1 MLLFA
6 KLILVPT
13 LIAAVTL
20 AARRWG
26 PRVAGLL
33 TSLPVVGGPILVI
46 YALEQGSAFA
56 ASAAE
61 ATLLGLIAVVA
72 FCIAYAT
79 VAMRARWLL
88 SVLSGWL
95 AFTGAT
101 ALLYFLRFPLIVD
114 LAITYAV
121 LLTSHRLLPAV
132 TAENFLPKKNPAW
145 DLPLRMLAAG
155 TLVLVLT
162 AVADRL
168 GPNLSGMLT
177 PFPIATAILA
187 GFTHTQRGLPTLMK
201 FFHAFI
207 PGLTGFAIFCFVLA
221 VTLPALGL
229 LPALTCAL
237 VTQLPA
243 QFAVLLLSN
252 NRRVVRAVR
261 E

>member
-1 MLLFA
+1 MLLLA

-33 TSLPVVGGPILVI
+33 TSLPVVGGPILAI
-46 YALEQGSAFA
+46 YALEQGDAFA
-56 ASAAE
+56 ARAAE

-72 FCIAYAT
+72 FCIAYAA
-79 VAMRARWLL
+79 VAMHARWPL
-88 SVLSGWL
+88 SVLLGWL
-95 AFTGAT
+95 AFTVAT
-101 ALLYFLRFPLIVD
+101 ALLYFTRFPLMVD
-114 LAITYAV
+114 LAITFTV

-132 TAENFLPKKNPAW
+132 PAGDSSPKKNPGW

-155 TLVLVLT
+155 TLVIVLT
-162 AVADRL
+162 AIADRL
-168 GPNLSGMLT
+168 GPNLSGVLT

-187 GFTHTQRGLPTLMK
+187 GFTHAQRGLPALMQ

-207 PGLTGFAIFCFVLA
+207 PGLTGFAMFCFVLA
-221 VTLPALGL
+221 IALPVVGLWRALI
-229 LPALTCAL
+229 CAL
-237 VTQLPA
+237 VTQFSV
-243 QFAVLLLSN
+243 QFAVLLLSGS
-252 NRRVVRAVR
+252 RRAVRAVR